1 MSLLQTVLAFLVAL
15 TLLIFIHELG
25 HFAVARWCGV
35 KVLRFSI
42 GFGPALWSRR
52 FGADRTEWVIAA
64 IPLGGYVQMLD
75 ERDRDAAEPIPDTDL
90 PRAFSRQP
98 LAQRSMIVAA
108 GPVANFL
115 LAIVLYAALAWGG
128 TEQPVPVVDT
138 PPAGSAAAAAG
149 FAEGDTIRAV
159 DGAPLQSW
167 NQLRLKLIDASL
179 AGTPARLTVERDGR
193 RVDLVLPTR
202 GAIAAELPERDP
214 LHFLGLSL
222 APGQVIIGSLVA
234 GEAAI
239 EAGLRAGDRV
249 LSVNGE
255 PIRRARDLIERVRD
269 SAGTPLSIMV
279 QRGADEI
286 TLRVTPV
293 AHGAPASDGRT
304 RGRIGAMLQDRVRTE
319 TVQAGPIDSVVQGL
333 GRTWE
338 MSAFSVRML
347 GRMLTGDLS
356 VRNLSGPVTIA
367 DMAGQTARSGLESY
381 IGFLAL
387 ISVSLGVL
395 NLLPI
400 PILDGGHLVYYAIEA
415 IRRRPLSDQVMALT
429 QKAGLLLVVL
439 MMAIALFNDF
449 ARLLGP

>member
-1 MSLLQTVLAFLVAL
+1 
-15 TLLIFIHELG
+15 
-25 HFAVARWCGV
+25 
-35 KVLRFSI
+35 
-42 GFGPALWSRR
+42 
-52 FGADRTEWVIAA
+52 
-64 IPLGGYVQMLD
+64 
-75 ERDRDAAEPIPDTDL
+75 
-90 PRAFSRQP
+90 
-98 LAQRSMIVAA
+98 
-108 GPVANFL
+108 
-115 LAIVLYAALAWGG
+115 
-128 TEQPVPVVDT
+128 
-138 PPAGSAAAAAG
+138 
-149 FAEGDTIRAV
+149 
-159 DGAPLQSW
+159 
-167 NQLRLKLIDASL
+167 
-179 AGTPARLTVERDGR
+179 
-193 RVDLVLPTR
+193 
-202 GAIAAELPERDP
+202 
-214 LHFLGLSL
+214 
-222 APGQVIIGSLVA
+222 VA

-239 EAGLRAGDRV
+239 EAGLLAGDRV

-269 SAGTPLSIMV
+269 SAGTPISIAV
-279 QRGADEI
+279 ARGVDEI

-293 AHGAPASDGRT
+293 AHGAPAPDGRA

-319 TVQAGPIDSVVQGL
+319 TVQAGPVDSVVQGVE
-333 GRTWE
+333 RTWE

-400 PILDGGHLVYYAIEA
+400 PILDGGHLVYYAVEA
-415 IRRRPLSDQVMALT
+415 IRRRPLSDHVMALT

-449 ARLLGP
+449 VRLLGP

>member
-15 TLLIFIHELG
+15 TLLIFVHELG

-42 GFGPALWSRR
+42 GFGPALWTRR
-52 FGADRTEWVIAA
+52 FGADRTEWVVAA

-75 ERDRDAAEPIPDTDL
+75 ERDRDAAEPIADADL

-108 GPVANFL
+108 GPIANFL
-115 LAIVLYAALAWGG
+115 LAIALYAALAWGG

-149 FAEGDTIRAV
+149 IAEGDTIRAV

-179 AGTPARLTVERDGR
+179 AGSPARLTVERSGQR
-193 RVDLVLPTR
+193 LDLVLPTR

-239 EAGLRAGDRV
+239 EAGLLAGDRV

-269 SAGTPLSIMV
+269 SAGTPISIAV
-279 QRGADEI
+279 ARGVDEI

-293 AHGAPASDGRT
+293 AHGAPAPDGRA

-319 TVQAGPIDSVVQGL
+319 TVQAGPVDSVVQGVE
-333 GRTWE
+333 RTWE

-400 PILDGGHLVYYAIEA
+400 PILDGGHLVYYAVEA
-415 IRRRPLSDQVMALT
+415 IRRRPLSDHVMALT

-449 ARLLGP
+449 VRLLGP